1 MHWRLLHLTECQIT
15 LLGAAHPPVSLFLT
29 HEYWE
34 ASSVCRVWLLE
45 DSNNDHC
52 LCWFYWD
59 DLFFFFLQ
67 KCWDELSFV
76 QLPEVKKYI
85 LIITVGVYITIIVF
99 VLKQLIY
106 WVSIEIHR
114 CLFLRNTKCL
124 EIISNCQININFEN
138 AHTETNKNKK
148 KQQSQLQVLRKH
160 CFELMVYSVKVMNVW
175 FSFSIQLGEFLVVY
189 TLRWKLPSRERALD
203 TADASLEVIAAKGS
217 TKKHF

>member
-1 MHWRLLHLTECQIT
+1 MSNHTVGGSSSSCLLILDTWILRGKQCLQGMT
-15 LLGAAHPPVSLFLT
+15 VGGQQQWPLLVLI
-29 HEYWE
+29 
-34 ASSVCRVWLLE
+34 LLRW
-45 DSNNDHC
+45 S
-52 LCWFYWD
+52 
-59 DLFFFFLQ
+59 FFFFLQ